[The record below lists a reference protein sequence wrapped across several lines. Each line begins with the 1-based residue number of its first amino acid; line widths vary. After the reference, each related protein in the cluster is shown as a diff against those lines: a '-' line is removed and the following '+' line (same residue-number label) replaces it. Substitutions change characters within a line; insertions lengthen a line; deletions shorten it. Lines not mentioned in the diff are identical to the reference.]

1 VFLSAWVFLAISL
14 VALILME
21 ERPLR
26 GSVVPPAPPAD
37 PPQRPVPAE

>member
-1 VFLSAWVFLAISL
+1 VFLAAWAFLAISL
-14 VALILME
+14 AALLVME

-26 GSVVPPAPPAD
+26 GTPAALPAD